1 MVKYHAQ
8 FLLDKERN
16 NSTAKLRY
24 RIKWNGNIVAFS
36 LGYRVEIDKWSTDT
50 QRCKINTS
58 HGKKKIPAS
67 TINRK
72 INEYENAC
80 EQVFLR
86 FDNENKIPTAD
97 EFRSEFN
104 KKIGKEVEIKKDI
117 HFFDVYDKFVEEEGK
132 KNQWT
137 KSTYDKMNT
146 QKNHLIDFDSNLSFL
161 DITEAKLIDY
171 QYFLQNDLNLKNS
184 TIIKQFSFLKWFLR
198 WCKRKNHIQTSI
210 FEDFKPKLKTTR
222 TKIIFLTQA
231 ELQQVKNYSIPAN
244 KEYLERVRDVFL
256 FSCFT
261 GLRFS
266 DVANL
271 KKSNIKGDIIE
282 ITTVKTADS
291 IIIELNK
298 HSKAILEKYINDIF
312 TEDKALPVIS
322 NQKTNKH
329 LKELMML
336 AGIDEPVNKT
346 EYKGNKRI
354 DVIVPKYSLIGT
366 HAGRRTFICNAL
378 SLGIPPQVVMKW
390 TGHSDYKAMKP
401 YIDIADEVKANAMER
416 FNLLD

>member
-80 EQVFLR
+80 EQVFFK

-104 KKIGKEVEIKKDI
+104 KKIGKEIEIKKDI
-117 HFFDVYDKFVEEEGK
+117 DFFDVYDKFVEEEGK

-198 WCKRKNHIQTSI
+198 WCKRKSHIQASI

-222 TKIIFLTQA
+222 PKIIFLTQA
-231 ELQQVKNYSIPAN
+231 ELQKVKNYSIPAN

-261 GLRFS
+261 GLRYS

-271 KKSNIKGDIIE
+271 KKSDIKGDTIE

-416 FNLLD
+416 FNSLD